1 MRPFVFKLSAHGGTF
16 VLLLTGLLSGIESH
30 AAIGA
35 ATVVV
40 LRGTAKTSSGKVIAE
55 RDKVN
60 PGTTVITSARSFVRL
75 LFPDQ
80 TQLNVGPDTTM
91 KIETEKAGDASIVD
105 LVGGQIRAKVTK
117 DPMANHD
124 GGPVKEKMVV
134 KTKTAAMGIRGT
146 DFNVSFNEKNN
157 ITALITFEGNVAMAK
172 LDGTTGALAALH
184 QDKGVQSVGAGQF
197 SGVTP
202 DQPQA
207 SVPVKI
213 SPAQLETLKGNSEFK
228 GMGGKQEKQAVMAS
242 PVPPGV
248 DPKGF
253 ASGAEQSLK
262 AAMSSAVGEG
272 KLASAMAESHRGEA
286 PAAKT
291 QAPPEGFLNKKT
303 GEYAPRAGGFIDLA
317 SGRYVPPPAGSSFDA
332 NTGVFV
338 PPRAMGSVDPVTGMY
353 VPPKGVDLDPVKGF
367 VAEAKPAA
375 ATSTTGVVG
384 GAADSARTPSSLAPP
399 PSAAVNSLV
408 TAMNTQST
416 PEASTKSVTM
426 DSSFSGGGSAVNG
439 GAFAAPSLPPPPSAP
454 PPPPPRN
461 ADPVTD
467 RPVSNNCATDNSCG
481 GVPIATSPTNTGVT
495 FHINVN

>member
-1 MRPFVFKLSAHGGTF
+1 MRPFCIFLSAGC
-16 VLLLTGLLSGIESH
+16 GLLAGIQAH

-40 LRGTAKTSSGKVIAE
+40 MRGTAKTSDGKAIAE

-124 GGPVKEKMVV
+124 GGPIKEKMVV

-172 LDGTTGALAALH
+172 LDGKSGGALAALH

-202 DQPQA
+202 DQAQA

-228 GMGGKQEKQAVMAS
+228 GMGAKQEKQAVMAS

-253 ASGAEQSLK
+253 SSGAEQSLK
-262 AAMSSAVGEG
+262 AAVSGAVGEG
-272 KLASAMAESHRGEA
+272 KLANAMADSHRGEA

-338 PPRAMGSVDPVTGMY
+338 PPRAMGSVDPATGMY

-367 VAEAKPAA
+367 VAEAKPASA
-375 ATSTTGVVG
+375 GTTSVA
-384 GAADSARTPSSLAPP
+384 GAAVDSARTPSSLAPP
-399 PSAAVNSLV
+399 PSAAVASLV

-416 PEASTKSVTM
+416 PEASTKQVTM
-426 DSSFSGGGSAVNG
+426 DSSFSGGGSAVSG

-461 ADPVTD
+461 ADPITD

-481 GVPIATSPTNTGVT
+481 GVGPIAAPNTGTGVN

>member
-1 MRPFVFKLSAHGGTF
+1 MRPFICM
-16 VLLLTGLLSGIESH
+16 LLPAVCGMLSGIESQ

-35 ATVVV
+35 ATVVM
-40 LRGTAKTSSGKVIAE
+40 LRGTAKTANGKPIAE
-55 RDKVN
+55 HDKVS
-60 PGTTVITSARSFVRL
+60 PGTTVVTATRSFVRL
-75 LFPDQ
+75 LFPDN

-105 LVGGQIRAKVTK
+105 LVAGQIRAKVTK

-146 DFNVSFNEKNN
+146 DFNVSFNQQNN

-172 LDGTTGALAALH
+172 LDGAAGALAALH

-197 SGVTP
+197 SGVSP
-202 DQPQA
+202 DQAQA

-213 SPAQLETLKGNSEFK
+213 SPSQLETLKGNSEFK
-228 GMGGKQEKQAVMAS
+228 GLGARQEKQAVMAS

-248 DPKGF
+248 DPKSF
-253 ASGAEQSLK
+253 ASGSEKSLQ
-262 AAMSSAVGEG
+262 AAVAKAVGEG
-272 KLASAMAESHRGEA
+272 KLANAMAEAHKEEA
-286 PAAKT
+286 PDAKNS
-291 QAPPEGFLNKKT
+291 APPEGFLNKKT

-367 VAEAKPAA
+367 VAEAKPSAA
-375 ATSTTGVVG
+375 AVAS
-384 GAADSARTPSSLAPP
+384 ADPSSARLPSSAAAAPP
-399 PSAAVNSLV
+399 PPAVAALV

-416 PEASTKSVTM
+416 PEASTKPVTM
-426 DSSFSGGGSAVNG
+426 DSTFSGGGSAVNG
-439 GAFAAPSLPPPPSAP
+439 GAYAAPTLPPPSTTP
-454 PPPPPRN
+454 PPPPPKN
-461 ADPVTD
+461 TDPVAD
-467 RPVSNNCATDNSCG
+467 RPISNNCATDNSCG
-481 GVPIATSPTNTGVT
+481 GVGTTTTAPTGSNVN